1 MARGH
6 VSLTFQN
13 GRQINHMQKV
23 VNSAD
28 DCKLS
33 DVTSGRNPNEILL
46 VDAFICTSH
55 DLKVGGSAT

>member
-1 MARGH
+1 
-6 VSLTFQN
+6 
-13 GRQINHMQKV
+13 MQKA